1 MRACPV
7 ILGTS
12 FDHNEPAAYHKR
24 DQLLDALNN
33 RSLVIVGDSM
43 ARQAFGV
50 LIARL
55 RGLDVVVDY
64 NGHYDLTYSLLRSGS
79 RVADALWLPTL
90 PLTQL
95 ASYREKGAQLP
106 AIERWAVDQVGS
118 AEQHRLRRTRVDFI
132 WAPCSYMIK
141 AATSKASL
149 SAVHKRGTSRRPSRR
164 PLCARLLAFD
174 GCMRPWVEEYAQRHF
189 NCYQG
194 VVGAVG
200 EHEQINAVYYLYI
213 SQRTD

>member
-1 MRACPV
+1 MQTTTICAVDAIENRSFLLTPRACHNSSTRCAADRDKVRACPV

-79 RVADALWLPTL
+79 RVADALWLPL
-90 PLTQL
+90 PTQK
-95 ASYREKGAQLP
+95 RAQ
-106 AIERWAVDQVGS
+106 
-118 AEQHRLRRTRVDFI
+118 
-132 WAPCSYMIK
+132 
-141 AATSKASL
+141 
-149 SAVHKRGTSRRPSRR
+149 
-164 PLCARLLAFD
+164 
-174 GCMRPWVEEYAQRHF
+174 
-189 NCYQG
+189 
-194 VVGAVG
+194 
-200 EHEQINAVYYLYI
+200 
-213 SQRTD
+213 